1 MIRNVYLFSLREKS
15 SLSIIML
22 PKRRHSIQ
30 TVSADKSR
38 TNERSDS
45 ITEDEQIQLRNNKG
59 TRRQSIAESIQLMTK
74 SVSK

>member
-1 MIRNVYLFSLREKS
+1 MYLFSLSGTS

-30 TVSADKSR
+30 TVSADKGR